1 MRDLKNKPFQR
12 DLEDHGLEND
22 DLREVLDDIF
32 DGRAAPLG
40 SKIYK
45 IRGAQE
51 GKGKR
56 GGFRSLFFWKQD
68 ELIIFCVLFAK
79 NERDNLAWDEKKALK
94 ILSEEYDK
102 LTEHEIQERIKK
114 KTFAEIEYVKKSKP

>member
-1 MRDLKNKPFQR
+1 MRYLKNKSFQS
-12 DLEDHGLEND
+12 DLEDHGLDNA
-22 DLREVLDDIF
+22 DLKEVLDDIF
-32 DGRAAPLG
+32 DGRAVSLG

-45 IRGAQE
+45 IRGAKE

-68 ELIIFCVLFAK
+68 AFMIFCVLFAK
-79 NERDNLAWDEKKALK
+79 NERDNLTADDSQALK
-94 ILSEEYDK
+94 ILSKEYDK

-114 KTFAEIEYVKKSKP
+114 KTFTEIEYVEKPS